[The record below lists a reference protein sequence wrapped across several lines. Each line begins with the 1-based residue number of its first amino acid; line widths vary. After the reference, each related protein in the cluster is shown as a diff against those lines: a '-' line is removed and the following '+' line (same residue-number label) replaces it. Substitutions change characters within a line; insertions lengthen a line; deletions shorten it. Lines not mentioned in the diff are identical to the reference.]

1 MDPWGPLL
9 AKLTLLRDSWPS
21 PPWTWDPRFCTV
33 GAAFATVDEP
43 KVRTSAMHAFPRGW
57 TTASLE
63 LAPDEFRVF
72 AVKAGG
78 LRAGQ
83 RLLAGD
89 PTIAPRLFGLW
100 WPWGGGERI
109 TLRIGVL
116 DGEATSEP
124 LLQVRALFGVG
135 A

>member
-1 MDPWGPLL
+1 MDRWEALL
-9 AKLTLLRDSWPS
+9 TRLTLLRDSWPT
-21 PPWTWDPRFCTV
+21 PPWTWDSRFSTV
-33 GAAFATVDEP
+33 GASFAKADEP
-43 KVRTSAMHAFPRGW
+43 AVRTSAMHAFPRGW

-63 LAPDEFRVF
+63 TAPPQFRTLAVTT
-72 AVKAGG
+72 GH

-89 PTIAPRLFGLW
+89 PEIAPTLFGLW
-100 WPWGGGERI
+100 WPWSGGETI

-116 DGEATSEP
+116 DLDGSKEP
-124 LLQVRALFGVG
+124 VQRIRALFG